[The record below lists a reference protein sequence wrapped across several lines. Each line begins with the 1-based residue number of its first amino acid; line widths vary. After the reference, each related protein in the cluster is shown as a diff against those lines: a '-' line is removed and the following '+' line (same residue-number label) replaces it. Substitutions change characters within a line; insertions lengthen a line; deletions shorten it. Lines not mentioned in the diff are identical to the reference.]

1 MFSRLFTKT
10 YHKLSFED
18 VQFGMQH
25 PEQFVIINTL
35 PIYEQSCL
43 IENTIAHTEEENTI
57 NALLEQNMLM
67 GKKFIIYGRNNM
79 DDTIY
84 AKCDQLT
91 NLGFQSVYLYIGGLF
106 EWLTLQDIYG
116 KDEFRTTIYIL
127 DILKY
132 KPTRIFGSYMIT
144 N

>member
-35 PIYEQSCL
+35 PIQDQGCL
-43 IENTIAHTEEENTI
+43 IENTIPYTEEEHTI
-57 NALLEQNMLM
+57 NALLEQTMLM
-67 GKKFIIYGRNNM
+67 NKKFIIYGRNNM
-79 DDTIY
+79 DETIY
-84 AKCDQLT
+84 TKCDQLT

-116 KDEFRTTIYIL
+116 KDEFRTTIYTL

>member
-18 VQFGMQH
+18 VQFGMKH

-35 PIYEQSCL
+35 PIQDQGCL
-43 IENTIAHTEEENTI
+43 IENTIPYTEEEHTI
-57 NALLEQNMLM
+57 NALLEQTMLM
-67 GKKFIIYGRNNM
+67 NKKFIIYGRNNM
-79 DDTIY
+79 DETIY
-84 AKCDQLT
+84 TKCDQLT

-116 KDEFRTTIYIL
+116 KDEFRTTIYTL